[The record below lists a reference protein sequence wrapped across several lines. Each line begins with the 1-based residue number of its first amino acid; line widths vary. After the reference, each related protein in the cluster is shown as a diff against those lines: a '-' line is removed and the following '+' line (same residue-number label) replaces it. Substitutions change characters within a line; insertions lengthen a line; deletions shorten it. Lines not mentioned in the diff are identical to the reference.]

1 MRLGLRLLFV
11 FFLLNGIA
19 AFFVLRV
26 FSNEIKP
33 SSREVMED
41 MMIDTAHVLA
51 ELAHTPDFSQH
62 VDRYA
67 KRTVDAS
74 IWGVRKES
82 LDYRVYV
89 TNDKGIVVYD
99 SDGFAVGQ
107 DYSQWRDV
115 ARTLRGEYG
124 ARSTREIAGD
134 DTSSVMHV
142 AAPIYSDKD
151 HQRITGV
158 LTVAKPISTIQSFI
172 DRSERKILING
183 LWWLLLSA
191 AVGVVVTLWVVWQVR
206 RLRDYALNVQ
216 LDASQSGAEI
226 TPPKAP
232 GELGDLAKAMQS
244 MRRQLDGR
252 EYVQGYVRALT
263 HELKTPIAAIKA
275 NAELM
280 QDAPTDSA
288 SSAASAECL
297 AAIGEQTERMT
308 QMVSKMLELSRLEQG
323 VGKEHFVSSSLGE
336 TLAPVLARFAQEG
349 ARKNIQL
356 NVLPL
361 IEMSASN
368 TSQAIQH
375 DPELIRLAVS
385 NVLDNA
391 ISFMPN
397 REVSSGVIAV
407 TIHAREIIIADN
419 GVGVDAF
426 AFARLGER
434 FFSTARPNGLRSG
447 SGLGLA
453 ICRQIMRL
461 HSGSIQFE
469 RVQPCGL
476 CVRLV
481 F

>member
-1 MRLGLRLLFV
+1 MRLGLRLFFV

-26 FSNEIKP
+26 FSLEIKP

-51 ELAHTPDFSQH
+51 ELAQTPDFAAH
-62 VDRYA
+62 IDHYA

-82 LDYRVYV
+82 LDYRIYV
-89 TNDKGIVVYD
+89 TNDKGIVTYD

-124 ARSTREIAGD
+124 ARSTREVEGD
-134 DTSSVMHV
+134 DTTSVMHV
-142 AAPIYSDKD
+142 AAPIYDSSAESGTAK
-151 HQRITGV
+151 RITGV
-158 LTVAKPISTIQSFI
+158 LTVAKPIATIQSFI

-191 AVGVVVTLWVVWQVR
+191 AVGVAVTLWVVWQVR
-206 RLRDYALNVQ
+206 RLRDYALSVQ
-216 LDASQSGAEI
+216 LDTSEGSDELGRTVL
-226 TPPKAP
+226 TPPNAP
-232 GELGDLAKAMQS
+232 GELGDLAKAMQT
-244 MRRQLDGR
+244 MRQKLDGR
-252 EYVQGYVRALT
+252 DYVQGYVRALT
-263 HELKTPIAAIKA
+263 HELKTPLAAIKA

-280 QDAPTDSA
+280 QDAPEH
-288 SSAASAECL
+288 SAESL
-297 AAIGEQTERMT
+297 AAINAQTDRMT
-308 QMVSKMLELSRLEQG
+308 QMVGKMLELSRLEQG
-323 VGKEHFVSSSLGE
+323 VGKEHFVQAALRE
-336 TLAPVLARFAQEG
+336 TLAPVLRRFEAVAAKQSV
-349 ARKNIQL
+349 QL
-356 NVLPL
+356 NLTSA
-361 IEMSASN
+361 MSES
-368 TSQAIQH
+368 TSQTVSH
-375 DPELIRLAVS
+375 DPELIGLAVS

-397 REVSSGVIAV
+397 GGRIDVAV
-407 TIHAREIIIADN
+407 TDLGITITDN
-419 GVGVDAF
+419 GIGVDEF

-434 FFSTARPNGLRSG
+434 FFSTTRPNGLRSG

-461 HSGSIQFE
+461 HGGSIQFE